1 MTTTA
6 TIMIIRNGDCFCSCC
21 CCGGGGGGDGDG
33 DGGGG
38 GGNGG
43 GGNIVVTT
51 TTTTT
56 TMRAL
61 QPLNIFSKLGVIAV
75 MIYVIDQTRRDS
87 WPRKKWLRTWG

>member
-6 TIMIIRNGDCFCSCC
+6 TIMIIRNGDCFCFCC
-21 CCGGGGGGDGDG
+21 CCCCCCG

-38 GGNGG
+38 VGGV
-43 GGNIVVTT
+43 GGNIVVTTTT